1 MLPDQ
6 AVEHLSSAHIETLA
20 EQTWALTDTTNR
32 SVEILAE
39 QVLGYDLEITGDGIF
54 QDPNILGGISF
65 EQNTIYVNASVE
77 AHEGRY
83 NFTLAH
89 EIGHHVLHKDLYL
102 ALYAGQDGIMCREQ
116 AHKPLVE
123 RQADRF
129 AAALLMPAS
138 VMRAASDDKVKP
150 KHVTQAVEL
159 AREVQDSAG
168 LEHVSLSA
176 VVNRLI
182 DLGLVANSVPYQSGR
197 FRFSSQHQKRHYPAW
212 ARTLYRLYKRLRT
225 RR

>member
-6 AVEHLSSAHIETLA
+6 AVEHLSFAHIETLA

-32 SVEILAE
+32 SVEVLAE
-39 QVLGYDLEITGDGIF
+39 QVLGYDLEITSDGIF

-116 AHKPLVE
+116 AQKPLVE

-129 AAALLMPAS
+129 AAALLMPSSEICRLAKTFS
-138 VMRAASDDKVKP
+138 KP
-150 KHVTQAVEL
+150 KKLSSALQL
-159 AREVQDSAG
+159 ARHVQKDLC

-176 VVNRLI
+176 ILNRLI
-182 DLGLVANSVPYQSGR
+182 DLKLVSEGVPYQSGNGRFKQRKADYPVWARWLYRQVKR
-197 FRFSSQHQKRHYPAW
+197 FR
-212 ARTLYRLYKRLRT
+212 
-225 RR
+225 